1 MVIKLRDMNNITL
14 IKVKVIIFQFSA
26 SADINN
32 DTTHQ
37 TKSSQI
43 ESYERLVSHEK
54 GKQYCLNKAL
64 SQRNNKEGGKGGFM
78 IPFHTQILTKFTC
91 HVQF

>member
-1 MVIKLRDMNNITL
+1 MMIKLRDMNNITI
-14 IKVKVIIFQFSA
+14 IKVKVITFQFSA

-43 ESYERLVSHEK
+43 KSYERLVSHEK

-64 SQRNNKEGGKGGFM
+64 SSKKQQSQ
-78 IPFHTQILTKFTC
+78 PT
-91 HVQF
+91 